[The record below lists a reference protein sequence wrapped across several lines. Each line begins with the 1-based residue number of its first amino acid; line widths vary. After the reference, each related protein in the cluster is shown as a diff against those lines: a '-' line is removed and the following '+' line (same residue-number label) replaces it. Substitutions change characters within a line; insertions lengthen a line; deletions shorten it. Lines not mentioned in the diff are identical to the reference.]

1 MTKILV
7 IEQEQLVRN
16 SILEQLT
23 AEGYE
28 TIEAQNGRIGL
39 TLIGEDQPDLIIC
52 NSILP
57 ELNGYEVLKSLRQKI
72 DTALMPFIFLFD
84 RADRADVRRG
94 MEMGADDC
102 LTNPFTQAELL
113 AAIASR
119 LKKQAAIIQYA
130 ERLLTRA
137 STSNNERS
145 LPRAEPANTSNPT
158 NTSHNE
164 PAKYHSTN
172 TLADKFASLKSAQ
185 FTGKFLIAS
194 ASNQEWIFYLHQGK
208 IVYATGG
215 SNSIRRWQR
224 HLATF
229 CPSIQLSQQNLPT
242 EIFSREAWDY
252 FLFGLWL
259 KQQQMSREQAAQI
272 VQESVTEVLF
282 DILQTEQINYQ
293 TQPEN
298 PLPFQLLLIEFEP
311 ALSQAQKLWQTW
323 QAANLTNF
331 LPNRAPTIKHREALQ
346 QKTAPALYQQLTTL
360 LNGQRT
366 LRDLSIQM
374 KRQTTDVTLS
384 LLPYIQAGMVEL
396 VDLPDLPKPMSAA
409 SASPAPSTPPVQA
422 ATPTPPIQAASPA
435 QPSAAPQA
443 ASGKSL
449 IACID
454 DSPMVC
460 QTMEQIL
467 TGAGYQIIT
476 IQDPLRAISTLLTRK
491 PEFIFLDLVMPS
503 LNGYE
508 ICAKLRQISH
518 FKKTPIVI
526 LSGNA
531 IDPAR
536 AQSVGVSDYIEK
548 PVKPE
553 MALKMIE
560 KYLSK
565 TAAAVS

>member
-28 TIEAQNGRIGL
+28 TIEAQNGRVGL
-39 TLIGEDQPDLIIC
+39 TLIGEHQPDLIIC

-57 ELNGYEVLKSLRQKI
+57 ELDGYQVLKSLRQQI

-102 LTNPFTQAELL
+102 LTLPFTQVELL

-145 LPRAEPANTSNPT
+145 LPRAEPANISNAANTT
-158 NTSHNE
+158 NNE

-172 TLADKFASLKSAQ
+172 NLADKFASLKSTQ
-185 FTGKFLIAS
+185 FTGKFAIAA

-229 CPSIQLSQQNLPT
+229 CPSIQLSQQNLPA

-298 PLPFQLLLIEFEP
+298 PIPFQLLLIEFEP

-396 VDLPDLPKPMSAA
+396 VDIPDLPKPMSAA
-409 SASPAPSTPPVQA
+409 ASLTPANRTA
-422 ATPTPPIQAASPA
+422 APTAPASPA
-435 QPSAAPQA
+435 QPSVPAAA
-443 ASGKSL
+443 GKSL

-518 FKKTPIVI
+518 FKQTPIVI

>member
-28 TIEAQNGRIGL
+28 TIEAQNGRVGL
-39 TLIGEDQPDLIIC
+39 TLVREHQPDLIIC

-57 ELNGYEVLKSLRQKI
+57 ELDGYEVLKSIRQQI

-113 AAIASR
+113 AAIAAR

-145 LPRAEPANTSNPT
+145 LPRVEPANTSNPANTT
-158 NTSHNE
+158 NNE

-172 TLADKFASLKSAQ
+172 NLASEFASLKSTQ
-185 FTGKFLIAS
+185 FTGKFLIAA

-215 SNSIRRWQR
+215 SNSVRRWQR

-229 CPSIQLSQQNLPT
+229 CPQIQLNQQNLPA

-252 FLFGLWL
+252 LLFGLWV
-259 KQQQMSREQAAQI
+259 KQQQMSREQAAKI
-272 VQESVTEVLF
+272 VQEIVTEVLF
-282 DILQTEQINYQ
+282 DILLCQQINYQ

-298 PLPFQLLLIEFEP
+298 TLPFQLLLIEFEA

-409 SASPAPSTPPVQA
+409 SASLTPANRTA
-422 ATPTPPIQAASPA
+422 APTASASPA
-435 QPSAAPQA
+435 QPSVPAAA
-443 ASGKSL
+443 GKSL

-460 QTMEQIL
+460 QTMEHIL
-467 TGAGYQIIT
+467 TEAGYQIIT

-518 FKKTPIVI
+518 FKETPIVI

>member
-28 TIEAQNGRIGL
+28 TIEAQNGRVGL
-39 TLIGEDQPDLIIC
+39 TLIGEHQPDLIIC

-57 ELNGYEVLKSLRQKI
+57 ELNGYEVLKSLRQQI

-229 CPSIQLSQQNLPT
+229 CPSIQLSQQNLPA

-298 PLPFQLLLIEFEP
+298 PIPFQLLLIEFEP

-396 VDLPDLPKPMSAA
+396 VDIPDLPKPMSAA
-409 SASPAPSTPPVQA
+409 ASLTPANRTA
-422 ATPTPPIQAASPA
+422 APTAPASPA
-435 QPSAAPQA
+435 QPSVPAAA
-443 ASGKSL
+443 GKSL

-518 FKKTPIVI
+518 FKQTPIVI

>member
-7 IEQEQLVRN
+7 IENELLVRN

-23 AEGYE
+23 AEGFE
-28 TIEAQNGRIGL
+28 TIGAENGRVGL
-39 TLIGEDQPDLIIC
+39 TSVREHQPDLVIC

-57 ELNGYEVLKSLRQKI
+57 EVNGYEVLNSLRQQV
-72 DTALMPFIFLFD
+72 DTALMPFIFLCAK
-84 RADRADVRRG
+84 ADRSDVRRG
-94 MEMGADDC
+94 MELGADDY
-102 LTNPFTQAELL
+102 LIEPFTQTELL
-113 AAIASR
+113 GAIAAR

-130 ERLLTRA
+130 ERSHSRA
-137 STSNNERS
+137 STSKNEQSNNSDRK
-145 LPRAEPANTSNPT
+145 LANTSN
-158 NTSHNE
+158 SE
-164 PAKYHSTN
+164 AVKYHSTN
-172 TLADKFASLKSAQ
+172 TLADKFGSLKSAQ
-185 FTGKFLIAS
+185 FTGKFLIKAAS
-194 ASNQEWIFYLHQGK
+194 DQEWIFYLHQGR

-215 SNSIRRWQR
+215 SNSVRRWQR
-224 HLATF
+224 HLARF
-229 CPSIQLSQQNLPT
+229 CPQIQLNQQNLPA
-242 EIFSREAWDY
+242 EIFAREAWDY
-252 FLFGLWL
+252 LVFGLWL

-282 DILQTEQINYQ
+282 DILQAGQINYQ

-298 PLPFQLLLIEFEP
+298 PIPFQLLLIEFEQ
-311 ALSQAQKLWQTW
+311 ALSQAQKLWQAW

-331 LPNRAPTIKHREALQ
+331 LPNRTPIIKQRETLQ
-346 QKTAPALYQQLTTL
+346 QKTSPAYQQLTTL

-366 LRDLSIQM
+366 LRDLALQM
-374 KRQTTDVTLS
+374 KRQAADVTLS

-396 VDLPDLPKPMSAA
+396 VDIPDLPKPISAVP
-409 SASPAPSTPPVQA
+409 ASPVA
-422 ATPTPPIQAASPA
+422 
-435 QPSAAPQA
+435 
-443 ASGKSL
+443 GKSL

-476 IQDPLRAISTLLTRK
+476 VQDPLRAISTLLTRK
-491 PEFIFLDLVMPS
+491 PEFIFLDLVMPN

-518 FKKTPIVI
+518 FRNTPIVI

-531 IDPAR
+531 IDPTR
-536 AQSVGVSDYIEK
+536 AQSVGVTDYIEK
-548 PVKPE
+548 PVQPE

-565 TAAAVS
+565 TATALS

>member
-28 TIEAQNGRIGL
+28 TIEAQNGRVGL
-39 TLIGEDQPDLIIC
+39 TLIGEHQPDLIIC

-57 ELNGYEVLKSLRQKI
+57 ELNGYEVLKSLRQQI

-145 LPRAEPANTSNPT
+145 LPRAEPANISNAANTT
-158 NTSHNE
+158 NNE

-298 PLPFQLLLIEFEP
+298 PIPFQLLLIEFEP

-396 VDLPDLPKPMSAA
+396 VNIPDLPKPMSAA
-409 SASPAPSTPPVQA
+409 ASLTPANRTA
-422 ATPTPPIQAASPA
+422 APTAPASPA
-435 QPSAAPQA
+435 QPSVPAAA
-443 ASGKSL
+443 GKSL

-518 FKKTPIVI
+518 FRNTPIVI

-531 IDPAR
+531 LDPAR
-536 AQSVGVSDYIEK
+536 AQSVGVTDYIEK
-548 PVKPE
+548 PVQPDT
-553 MALKMIE
+553 ALKMIE